1 MRGELAWKK
10 FEFGLLV
17 CVDTGDDI
25 DAL

>member
-1 MRGELAWKK
+1 MRGELGWKK